1 MSRYPFEEYAEQF
14 LDAVKDFYAP
24 ITWKGLYRRYR
35 RINHDLIALQ
45 RVSDLSSTSPK
56 RMSSED
62 IRIYLSWRRS
72 LGYSN
77 KEYAHEVNAL
87 TILFDYVGNPA
98 VRQCMSRYPLIR
110 PNGSDPRHG
119 SISKSDRMKLIHS
132 MDSYAESNDFTMVRS
147 YAMVAFF
154 IGAGLRSKELRLL
167 EVDDFDTDSWILNI
181 VHVKG
186 EDSYGHARFVL
197 IAPEFHPIIGNYL
210 RLRSDN
216 VTGSSAMFAPM
227 IHNETGYLSSNS
239 VLRIVSI
246 CEKDCGVRCDTRMFR
261 RSFGQDLLDRDIDSI
276 ESVSVLMGHSS
287 TRTTERY
294 YARRKNDS
302 AIAAARAVY
311 SGSGKD
317 GCGCADSNA
326 PDDDAHRNDSQTSS
340 IGEEECRRPDS
351 NRRTPTRRDLESLA
365 FDQAWQL
372 RHMRGLEGISREGG
386 DLSPLTVY
394 VEGVLVL
401 RHHPAA
407 GLDQRGV
414 SGQDAVAHQVPDVLL
429 GIGELAAPRTEREL
443 VELLLHIVQ
452 ELLGLRVRHGLVPC
466 QTDDV
471 PEFPID
477 DITLS
482 VCREGFDCNGHARFD
497 DLLVAGI
504 VAGDGHPRVKV
515 VLLDLMTAEIL
526 DGNETVAIDAHLNG
540 PADLPEGHS
549 VSDELGDGVPGS
561 LGGLHELG
569 VPLGTD
575 LDRSSRISDESV
587 ELRSAIDLDDI
598 SELEDGLVV
607 TGRGVMGRDLVPAD
621 VAGECESASVLA
633 DVSLDLLSD
642 IVQLD
647 ALGHEGQSQLSRL
660 AGYAS
665 GLAELLQILGT
676 QHPKTSLIL
685 SAGMAP

>member
-167 EVDDFDTDSWILNI
+167 EVDDLDTDSWILNI

-311 SGSGKD
+311 SGSGED
-317 GCGCADSNA
+317 RCGCADSNA
-326 PDDDAHRNDSQTSS
+326 PDDDTYRNDSQISS

-372 RHMRGLEGISREGG
+372 RHLKGLGKGLSRKSRY
-386 DLSPLTVY
+386 LSPAAVD
-394 VEGVLVL
+394 VEGVLML
-401 RHHPAA
+401 RHHPTASFNQGGIA
-407 GLDQRGV
+407 RQN
-414 SGQDAVAHQVPDVLL
+414 AMAHQISDMLL
-429 GIGELAAPRTEREL
+429 GIRELATPRTEREL
-443 VELLLHIVQ
+443 MELLFDIVQ
-452 ELLGLRVRHGLVPC
+452 ELLGLRVRHGLVPR
-466 QTDDV
+466 QTHDV
-471 PEFPID
+471 PELPINN
-477 DITLS
+477 ITFSISGERLYGHS
-482 VCREGFDCNGHARFD
+482 HPGFDH
-497 DLLVAGI
+497 LLIA
-504 VAGDGHPRVKV
+504 
-515 VLLDLMTAEIL
+515 
-526 DGNETVAIDAHLNG
+526 
-540 PADLPEGHS
+540 
-549 VSDELGDGVPGS
+549 
-561 LGGLHELG
+561 
-569 VPLGTD
+569 
-575 LDRSSRISDESV
+575 
-587 ELRSAIDLDDI
+587 
-598 SELEDGLVV
+598 
-607 TGRGVMGRDLVPAD
+607 
-621 VAGECESASVLA
+621 
-633 DVSLDLLSD
+633 
-642 IVQLD
+642 
-647 ALGHEGQSQLSRL
+647 
-660 AGYAS
+660 
-665 GLAELLQILGT
+665 
-676 QHPKTSLIL
+676 
-685 SAGMAP
+685 